1 MKSPMNM
8 GSAYKMDK
16 SAFKLKS
23 APVNMRTPGSV
34 AKMAGV
40 SPMKNA
46 GEVVKKG
53 KKLIID
59 TPVSGAEQ
67 VKNLE
72 RYKELGKNDPEY
84 RKTLNLSRQR
94 EQSEKEDSG
103 KA

>member
-40 SPMKNA
+40 SP
-46 GEVVKKG
+46 VKD
-53 KKLIID
+53 I
-59 TPVSGAEQ
+59 S
-67 VKNLE
+67 N
-72 RYKELGKNDPEY
+72 LGKAIVAGVKGFADGS
-84 RKTLNLSRQR
+84 RDTLTKGITKGY
-94 EQSEKEDSG
+94 EKAKEAYNS
-103 KA
+103 KK